1 MSWREREPGE
11 EPRLTN
17 GRKVRAV
24 RDGALDADF
33 RWLSSVFNWAAKHK
47 TPAGERLLSHNPL
60 HDCSWPREKNVR
72 RPIASHERYVRT
84 LEHADAVDPNGR
96 LRCVL
101 AFARYTGRR
110 ESAIIPLN
118 ASDILLTPERIRSA
132 LAAAGMNEA
141 LASHMPQGAVRW
153 SAETDKQGILHV
165 TPISEEMRAEL
176 DRYLAAA
183 ARIGD
188 VPLFPAPGRKPKK
201 GTTPKP
207 EPEKPV
213 RRDLAARW
221 LLRAEALA
229 GLPKLVGGVFHPYR
243 RLWATERKHHSDI
256 DVAAAGGWKDT
267 KALKLSYQQSDPAA
281 VLRVVQ
287 GA

>member
-1 MSWREREPGE
+1 MRTGQPFWTELRQYLVNA
-11 EPRLTN
+11 RLSRLQEIAGVCN
-17 GRKVRAV
+17 RHIRKHP
-24 RDGALDADF
+24 D
-33 RWLSSVFNWAAKHK
+33 
-47 TPAGERLLSHNPL
+47 PL
-60 HDCSWPREKNVR
+60 HDCQWPREKNVR
-72 RPIASHERYVRT
+72 RPIASQERYVQT
-84 LEHADAVDPNGR
+84 QEHADAVDPKGR
-96 LRCVL
+96 LRCIL

-110 ESAIIPLN
+110 ESAIISLR
-118 ASDILLTPERIRSA
+118 ASDMLLTPVRIRSA

-141 LASHMPQGAVRW
+141 LAKHMPHGAVRW

-176 DRYLAAA
+176 DRYLSRSP
-183 ARIGD
+183 RIGD
-188 VPLFPAPGRKPKK
+188 VPLFPAPGPRPKK
-201 GTTPKP
+201 DAPP
-207 EPEKPV
+207 REESDKPV

-221 LLRAEALA
+221 LLRAEEAA
-229 GLPKLVGGVFHPYR
+229 ELPKLVGGVFHPCR